1 LSLLSAFTQ
10 AVLPVLAVAGVGY
23 VLGVYTDVDPEPLS
37 TVTIYALVPAL
48 VFHSLATTEIG
59 GGEGTRI
66 VLVAVVLTVVM
77 WCISEGIAVFASDGM
92 GNRNGLVL
100 AGTFPNTANYGIP
113 LSVFAFPSVG
123 RTTAILYVVGSTVML
138 YTVGVYVATRDAAGS
153 SLGAVKRVARLPL
166 VYAVFAGVGLNA
178 FTSVETEAVAF
189 ETLRLVGDSSIPI
202 MLIVLGVQLARATPS
217 GAVRDVAL
225 ANVVRL
231 VVAPIVGV
239 PVVLAFGFSNPDVA
253 RVVLLEASTPVAVST
268 VILAVEF
275 GGNVRESEDLRA
287 KKKAVRSLDAD
298 YASTAVLTTT
308 LASIVAVTL
317 LIELLQSGLVL

>member
-1 LSLLSAFTQ
+1 MSLLSAFTQ

-23 VLGVYTDVDPEPLS
+23 VLGVYTDVEPKPLS
-37 TVTIYALVPAL
+37 TVTVYVLIPAL

-66 VLVAVVLTVVM
+66 VLVAVMMTFVM
-77 WCISEGIAVFASDGM
+77 WAVSEGVAVFASNGA

-123 RTTAILYVVGSTVML
+123 RTTAVLYVVGSTVML
-138 YTVGVYVATRDAAGS
+138 YTVGVYVASRDAAGS

-166 VYAVFAGVGLNA
+166 VYAVVAGV
-178 FTSVETEAVAF
+178 AVNFVGFEGGGSSAF

-202 MLIVLGVQLARATPS
+202 MLIVLGVQLARSTTS

-225 ANVVRL
+225 ANVLRL
-231 VVAPIVGV
+231 VVAPIVAV
-239 PVVLAFGFSNPDVA
+239 PVVLAFGFTNPDVA
-253 RVVLLEASTPVAVST
+253 RVVVLESSTPVAVST
-268 VILAVEF
+268 VILTVEF
-275 GGNVRESEDLRA
+275 GGDT
-287 KKKAVRSLDAD
+287 D
-298 YASTAVLTTT
+298 YTATAVLTTT
-308 LASIVAVTL
+308 LASVLTVTL
-317 LIELLQSGLVL
+317 LIELLNSGVFL

>member
-1 LSLLSAFTQ
+1 MSLLSAFTE
-10 AVLPVLAVAGVGY
+10 AVLPVLAVAGAGY
-23 VLGVYTDVDPEPLS
+23 ALGVYTDVKPEPLS
-37 TVTIYALVPAL
+37 TVTIYVLIPAL

-59 GGEGTRI
+59 SGEGARI
-66 VLVAVVLTVVM
+66 VVVAVVLTLVM
-77 WCISEGIAVFASDGM
+77 WGISEGVALFASDGT

-138 YTVGVYVATRDAAGS
+138 YTVGVYVASRDAAGS

-166 VYAVFAGVGLNA
+166 VYAVVAGVAANA
-178 FTSVETEAVAF
+178 FLSADPEVAAF

-217 GAVRDVAL
+217 GAVREVAL

-231 VVAPIVGV
+231 VVAPVVAV
-239 PVVLAFGFSNPDVA
+239 PVVVAFGFTNPDVA

-268 VILAVEF
+268 VILTVEF
-275 GGNVRESEDLRA
+275 GGE
-287 KKKAVRSLDAD
+287 AD

-308 LASIVAVTL
+308 LASVVTVTL

>member
-1 LSLLSAFTQ
+1 MSLLSAFTE

-23 VLGVYTDVDPEPLS
+23 VLGIYTDVDPEPLS
-37 TVTIYALVPAL
+37 TVTIYVLVPAL

-59 GGEGTRI
+59 GSEGGRI
-66 VLVAVVLTVVM
+66 VIVAVVLTLVM
-77 WCISEGIAVFASDGM
+77 WGISEGVALFVSDGT

-138 YTVGVYVATRDAAGS
+138 YTVGVYVASRDAAGS

-166 VYAVFAGVGLNA
+166 VYAVVAGVAANA
-178 FTSVETEAVAF
+178 FLSVDTEAAAF

-202 MLIVLGVQLARATPS
+202 MLIVLGAQLARATPS
-217 GAVRDVAL
+217 GGVRDVAL

-231 VVAPIVGV
+231 VVAPVVAV
-239 PVVLAFGFSNPDVA
+239 PVVLAFGFTNADVA

-268 VILAVEF
+268 VILTVEF
-275 GGNVRESEDLRA
+275 GG
-287 KKKAVRSLDAD
+287 DAD

-308 LASIVAVTL
+308 LVSVITVTL
-317 LIELLQSGLVL
+317 LIEVLQSGLVL

>member
-1 LSLLSAFTQ
+1 LSLISAFTQ
-10 AVLPVLAVAGVGY
+10 AVLPVLSVAGVGY
-23 VLGVYTDVDPEPLS
+23 VLGVYTDTDPEPLS
-37 TVTIYALVPAL
+37 TVTLYVLVPAL

-59 GGEGTRI
+59 GGEGVRI
-66 VLVAVVLTVVM
+66 VLVAVVLTLVM
-77 WCISEGIAVFASDGM
+77 WGISEGVAFFLSDGTK
-92 GNRNGLVL
+92 NRNGLVL
-100 AGTFPNTANYGIP
+100 AGAFPNTANYGIP

-123 RTTAILYVVGSTVML
+123 RATAILYVVGSTVML

-153 SLGAVKRVARLPL
+153 SLGAVKRVARIPL
-166 VYAVFAGVGLNA
+166 VYAVVAGVAANA
-178 FTSVETEAVAF
+178 FLSIDAEVAAF

-225 ANVVRL
+225 ANIVRL
-231 VVAPIVGV
+231 VVAPVVAV
-239 PVVLAFGFSNPDVA
+239 PVVLAFGFTNPDVA

-275 GGNVRESEDLRA
+275 GGDVGESGEQVRKTQTR
-287 KKKAVRSLDAD
+287 RSLDPD

-308 LASIVAVTL
+308 LVSIVTVTL
-317 LIELLQSGLVL
+317 LIEVLRSGLLV

>member
-1 LSLLSAFTQ
+1 MSLLSAFTE

-37 TVTIYALVPAL
+37 TVTIYVLVPAL
-48 VFHSLATTEIG
+48 VFQSLATTEIG

-66 VLVAVVLTVVM
+66 VLVAVVMTFVM
-77 WCISEGIAVFASDGM
+77 WGISEGVALFGSDGA

-138 YTVGVYVATRDAAGS
+138 YTVGVYVASRDSAAS

-166 VYAVFAGVGLNA
+166 VYAVLVGVIANA
-178 FTSVETEAVAF
+178 VGFGGDDMAAF

-202 MLIVLGVQLARATPS
+202 MLIILGVQLARSTTS
-217 GAVRDVAL
+217 GAVRDVAM

-231 VVAPIVGV
+231 VVAPAVAV
-239 PVVLAFGFSNPDVA
+239 PVVLAFGFTNPDVA
-253 RVVLLEASTPVAVST
+253 RVAVLESSTPVAVST
-268 VILAVEF
+268 VILTVEF
-275 GGNVRESEDLRA
+275 GGDS
-287 KKKAVRSLDAD
+287 D
-298 YASTAVLTTT
+298 YTATAVLTTT
-308 LASIVAVTL
+308 LASIVTVTL
-317 LIELLQSGLVL
+317 LIEALRSGIVL